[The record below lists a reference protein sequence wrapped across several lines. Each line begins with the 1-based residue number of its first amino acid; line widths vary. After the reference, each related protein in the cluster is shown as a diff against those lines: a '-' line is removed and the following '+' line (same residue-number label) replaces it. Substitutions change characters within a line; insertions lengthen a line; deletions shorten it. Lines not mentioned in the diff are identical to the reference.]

1 MPDWNWSAIA
11 TIGTLIIAFGVL
23 WNAIG
28 NVGKEVRAVET
39 GLRGEITAVRD
50 DLNDLSQRVTR
61 VETILEERLPR
72 RQEQT
77 EVRVPP
83 QDVVPTAAQAE

>member
-1 MPDWNWSAIA
+1 MPDWNWSATA

-39 GLRGEITAVRD
+39 GLRGEFTAVRD
-50 DLNDLSQRVTR
+50 DLNDLSERVTR

-83 QDVVPTAAQAE
+83 QDLVPTAAAS

>member
-50 DLNDLSQRVTR
+50 DLNDLSQRITR

-77 EVRVPP
+77 EVRVPS
-83 QDVVPTAAQAE
+83 QDSVPTAAQAE